1 MAFVFSSLSKPK
13 DGGVKVEYVRG
24 LCLLRAQ
31 TLTCRSIVCVP
42 AIGAD
47 PRKTWERQTDS
58 AGFEH
63 RRLDYVLHDRLYPAA
78 QVHLYD
84 HLTRQERDLEVKPP
98 QGPNDQAHKR
108 SAEDFAAGEEL
119 VAGYGVAE
127 WADRFLKIVQ
137 EHRRAQRTDWRPI
150 LFICHS
156 TGGIVVKQALSKKN
170 AEGQNRIAA
179 CCLGVTFFSTPHHG
193 SSVLSEPEYVQT
205 VQNRLGLKWEMSE
218 NLRHDFLLRNTD
230 LEVSIPRVQNPHSV
244 TISSLETCSKNARSS
259 RVSWIENPL

>member
-13 DGGVKVEYVRG
+13 DGRVKVEYESRLHLSG
-24 LCLLRAQ
+24 AQ
-31 TLTCRSIVCVP
+31 TLTCPSIICVP

-98 QGPNDQAHKR
+98 RGPNDQAHKR
-108 SAEDFAAGEEL
+108 SAEEFAAGEAL
-119 VAGYGVAE
+119 VADYGVAE
-127 WADRFLKIVQ
+127 WADRFLEIVQ
-137 EHRRAQRTDWRPI
+137 EHRSAQRTERRPI

-156 TGGIVVKQALSKKN
+156 TGGIIVKQALSKKN
-170 AEGQNRIAA
+170 AEGQNSIAA
-179 CCLGVTFFSTPHHG
+179 SCLGVTFFSTPHRG

-205 VQNRLGLKWEMSE
+205 VQNHLGLKWEMSE
-218 NLRHDFLLRNTD
+218 ILRHDFLLRNTD
-230 LEVSIPRVQNPHSV
+230 LEVSIFWSPKVLIQPQS
-244 TISSLETCSKNARSS
+244 
-259 RVSWIENPL
+259 

>member
-1 MAFVFSSLSKPK
+1 MP
-13 DGGVKVEYVRG
+13 
-24 LCLLRAQ
+24 

-84 HLTRQERDLEVKPP
+84 HLTPHERVLEVKPP
-98 QGPNDQAHKR
+98 QGSHDQAHKR
-108 SAEDFAAGEEL
+108 SAEEFAAGEAS
-119 VAGYGVAE
+119 VAAFGVAE
-127 WADRFLKIVQ
+127 WADRFLEIV
-137 EHRRAQRTDWRPI
+137 EEYRRAQGTDSRPI

-170 AEGQNRIAA
+170 ANGLNSIAA
-179 CCLGVTFFSTPHHG
+179 CCLGVTFFSTPHRG

-205 VQNRLGLKWEMSE
+205 VKIHLGLKWEMSE
-218 NLRHDFLLRNTD
+218 NLRHDFLLRSAD
-230 LEVSIPRVQNPHSV
+230 LEVGILARRFPIRPRS
-244 TISSLETCSKNARSS
+244 
-259 RVSWIENPL
+259 